1 LLIPQSKLKTMAT
14 NFFHEAWSYVGVAG
28 FVVVVRLALVVHQGG
43 WRKLAIDDA
52 LMVCAMVDPR
62 SEI

>member
-1 LLIPQSKLKTMAT
+1 MAT